1 MGKLNKLTKHAFFIK
16 MNFIG
21 NSPQC
26 QAKVRKFQEMI
37 LPRQGRETS
46 SINNKKRDCTVIHSH
61 FTLLAVVHLIS
72 LSLFKEETFK
82 TYLP

>member
-1 MGKLNKLTKHAFFIK
+1 

-37 LPRQGRETS
+37 LPRQGREAS
-46 SINNKKRDCTVIHSH
+46 SINNKKKRLHCHT
-61 FTLLAVVHLIS
+61 FTLYITCS
-72 LSLFKEETFK
+72 SSFNFTIII
-82 TYLP
+82 